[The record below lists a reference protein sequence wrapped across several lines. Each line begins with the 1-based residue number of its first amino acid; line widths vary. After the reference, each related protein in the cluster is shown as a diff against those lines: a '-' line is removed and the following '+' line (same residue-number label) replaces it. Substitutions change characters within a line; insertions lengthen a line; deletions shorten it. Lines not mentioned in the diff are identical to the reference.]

1 MSTEDN
7 KKAARRITEEPWN
20 EGRLQT
26 FDELCAPSYQTVG
39 GGGIAEQKQAIAEF
53 RRGFPDIRMT
63 IDDMIAEGDK
73 VAFCWTCTGTHTGE
87 YEGIPPT
94 GKPIKGTGISFY
106 RFADGKLVADR
117 FEASIGDLRQYL
129 LGS

>member
-1 MSTEDN
+1 MSIEDN

-20 EGRLQT
+20 DGRLQT
-26 FDELCAPSYQTVG
+26 LDELCASSYQMEG
-39 GGGIAEQKQAIAEF
+39 GGGVAAQKQAIAEF

-63 IDDMIAEGDK
+63 IDDMVAEGDK

-87 YEGIPPT
+87 YEGIAPT
-94 GKPIKGTGISFY
+94 GKALKGTGISFY
-106 RFADGKLVADR
+106 LFAGGKLVADR
-117 FEASIGDLRQYL
+117 FESSITDMRQYL

>member
-20 EGRLQT
+20 EGKLNT
-26 FDELCAPSYQTVG
+26 LDELCAPSFNMEG
-39 GGGIAEQKQAIAEF
+39 SGEIGELKQAIAEY
-53 RRGFPDIRMT
+53 RRGFPDIHMA

-87 YEGIPPT
+87 YEGIAPT
-94 GKPIKGTGISFY
+94 GKALKGTGISFY

-117 FEASIGDLRQYL
+117 FETSIDDLRQYL
-129 LGS
+129 LVS